1 MTLKTNRA
9 IDKWKDA
16 KMEESD
22 GCTGLLN
29 YYYKYFPG
37 CGECKFVVVESDA
50 AAAARYHYAKITKP
64 RSVVVKLDD
73 VSAAGKLYDKACER
87 FKEIAPAADAA
98 YKYRNTP
105 GRGFCWKS
113 EEDKALYEECGALA
127 GILPAVEAAS
137 QNPGCYVQ
145 ISWDS
150 DVLGFLPKS
159 RIKDLKTVKD
169 RVLLKA

>member
-1 MTLKTNRA
+1 MQLKTNA
-9 IDKWKDA
+9 ADKWKNS
-16 KMEESD
+16 KMEESA
-22 GCTGLLN
+22 GCTGLRD
-29 YYYKYFPG
+29 YFYKYFPA
-37 CGECKFVVVESDA
+37 CGECKFVIEESDA
-50 AAAARYHYAKITKP
+50 AAAALYHYKEITKP

-73 VSAAGKLYDKACER
+73 DSAAGKLYDKAYER

-105 GRGFCWKS
+105 GRWDWKS
-113 EEDKALYEECGALA
+113 EEDKALYEECAALV